1 MGKILFRDGG
11 YRFIFID
18 DEPRMHV
25 VAYKWDGEAKFWLEP
40 QVELEGNEKLAR
52 IELEDLQGLIH
63 AHLEQLKEL
72 WRERHPAAGG

>member
-18 DEPRMHV
+18 EEPPMQV

-40 QVELEGNEKLAR
+40 QVELGANEKLAR
-52 IELEDLQGLIH
+52 MELEDLQGLIRSH
-63 AHLEQLKEL
+63 QDQLKEL
-72 WRERHPAAGG
+72 WRERHPTAGG